1 MKANQFLYLS
11 FLNITFLTIL
21 FFNKEKLNLEKLIKN
36 PLIIAFFCFILGS
49 SLSMLNAIN
58 LSLSLEKLIDL
69 INIFITLTII
79 IYIASK
85 NLYELKYLYILLSL
99 SLLIDVVASLRLYF
113 NIVSITDFNL
123 NLANEIRGYYGNK
136 NITSAAIAFKIPFAI
151 LLLKDLKGKIFKSLT
166 FFLLVFSFLTL
177 LILSSRAV
185 FLSIAISSAIAF
197 VLISLKGYLVKK
209 SFLNELKQLLKFLIP
224 LIIAIL
230 IFIPLDNQNTADD
243 RLDINTRISSITPD
257 QTDESTNQRLRFYGH
272 AINQITQTPIIGI
285 GLGNW
290 KLYSIKY
297 EAKNM
302 YSYIVPF
309 TAHNDF
315 LEIFAETGIIGFLSY
330 AFFIYFVLRFNINNI
345 FQWLNNE
352 GNFSSVYMFMPF
364 IIYFIDMNLN
374 FPLSRPSMQIY
385 FLLYI
390 LILFS
395 YRKQVN
401 AKV

>member
-1 MKANQFLYLS
+1 M
-11 FLNITFLTIL
+11 
-21 FFNKEKLNLEKLIKN
+21 
-36 PLIIAFFCFILGS
+36 
-49 SLSMLNAIN
+49 
-58 LSLSLEKLIDL
+58 
-69 INIFITLTII
+69 
-79 IYIASK
+79 
-85 NLYELKYLYILLSL
+85 
-99 SLLIDVVASLRLYF
+99 
-113 NIVSITDFNL
+113 
-123 NLANEIRGYYGNK
+123 
-136 NITSAAIAFKIPFAI
+136 
-151 LLLKDLKGKIFKSLT
+151 
-166 FFLLVFSFLTL
+166 
-177 LILSSRAV
+177 
-185 FLSIAISSAIAF
+185 
-197 VLISLKGYLVKK
+197 
-209 SFLNELKQLLKFLIP
+209 
-224 LIIAIL
+224 IIAIL
-230 IFIPLDNQNTADD
+230 IFIPLDNKNTVDD

-352 GNFSSVYMFMPF
+352 INFSSVYMFIPF

-390 LILFS
+390 LILLS